1 VAAGSRAFDQTA
13 GKDRQEKKKKP
24 DSERNSETTWRSSAA
39 DQRNAA
45 RQSLA
50 EAEAWFDKDRA
61 KDLCETASRASLAG
75 CDQPTAMAAFFA
87 VMVAG

>member
-61 KDLCETASRASLAG
+61 KDRAKPHREQAL
-75 CDQPTAMAAFFA
+75 Q
-87 VMVAG
+87 VATSPRRWLPFLP